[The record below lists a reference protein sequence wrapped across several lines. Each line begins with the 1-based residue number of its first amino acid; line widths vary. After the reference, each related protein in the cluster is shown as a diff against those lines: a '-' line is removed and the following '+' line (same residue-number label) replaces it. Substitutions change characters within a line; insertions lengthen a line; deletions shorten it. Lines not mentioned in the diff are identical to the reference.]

1 MNASVKRWLEGHTP
15 AQFLSSYNPDLGAQ
29 VLQSGRTSGEIARRE
44 DIPTLAA
51 VAQVYDEAT
60 ALAWLAIEIDAVDAT
75 QGASSYNDVAR
86 RDAARMIF
94 SRYADLNVSEL
105 LRFFTLFK
113 LGEFHEQTSHV
124 GGVQK
129 LLLALRLYRI
139 RRDDDIRRLERE
151 ELNLAAAR
159 EREEW
164 AAKAI
169 SYDEY
174 VKSKNESC

>member
-1 MNASVKRWLEGHTP
+1 MQRWLEAHTP
-15 AQFLSSYNPDLGAQ
+15 AQFLTAYNPDLGALI
-29 VLQSGRTSGEIARRE
+29 VRDGGTSGEVARNE
-44 DIPTLAA
+44 KVPTLAA
-51 VAQVYDEAT
+51 VAHVYDEAT
-60 ALAWLAIEIDAVDAT
+60 AVAWLMVEIDSVDAT
-75 QGASSYNDVAR
+75 QGMSSYNEVAR
-86 RDAARMIF
+86 RDAAQMIF
-94 SRYADLNVSEL
+94 AKYADMNVSEL

-124 GGVQK
+124 GGVQR

-151 ELNLAAAR
+151 EVNLAAAR
-159 EREEW
+159 EREQW

-174 VKSKNESC
+174 VRTKNDAD